1 MKLVTCVIV
10 ERLPDRNFPPKEG
23 KKSFPLYQF
32 KAFETDFDGA
42 RIPCL
47 LETYNDDVRDFLEN
61 QSPSVPIY
69 IPFSASTP
77 YAGKEQYRV
86 SNDILHPQL
95 MAL

>member
-10 ERLPDRNFPPKEG
+10 ERLKDKVFAAKEG
-23 KKSFPLYQF
+23 KSASTIYQF

-61 QSPSVPIY
+61 QSPSVPLY
-69 IPFSASTP
+69 VPFSAHSE
-77 YAGKEQYRV
+77 YAGKSQYRV
-86 SNDILHPQL
+86 TNDILHPQL
-95 MAL
+95 MAG

>member
-10 ERLPDRNFPPKEG
+10 ERLKDKVFPAKEG
-23 KKSFPLYQF
+23 KKESIIYQF

-42 RIPCL
+42 RIPCT

-61 QSPSVPIY
+61 QSSSVPLY
-69 IPFSASTP
+69 VPFSGDSQ
-77 YAGKEQYRV
+77 YAGKSQYRV

-95 MAL
+95 MAI